1 MTKSLLERATN
12 RLFSCFQPK
21 ASGRVPAGYLQTQTT
36 ECGLGAMA
44 MILGHFGRFVTLEEL
59 RQVSGVSRDCVNA
72 VDLVRIANHYG
83 LAPRVLRREPEG
95 LADLGF
101 PLVVYLNFIHFVVVE
116 AITEEEV
123 WLNDP
128 ACGRHRMPREQFH
141 ESFTGI
147 ALIFALTP
155 EFQPGGKR
163 PSTLASV
170 RSYLAGSG
178 MGWLVIALLAGLML
192 TAPLVLFA
200 RLFGAVLDRLP
211 IASAPDVDFLLPVFL
226 GLAGAVALRA
236 GLKALQ
242 TETLARLESRLCRER
257 LPALVN
263 HLLGLPYAFFVYRI
277 PAVLHGRIYGQE
289 LIANLLCGSIL
300 PAVFNLPGLLL
311 PLAAFFYYDSAVGC
325 LVVTLTLIYLALL
338 ALIFQG
344 KTGDVRLRREQ
355 DDTAWMKLAHALRNF
370 ESFKTGGGGQEFF
383 SGSMGGSAVALR
395 LRQEFGWFFSLSELA
410 TDSFAAILVLA
421 VLGSA
426 SSGLAA
432 GEFGMGGLFAM
443 LCLVG
448 AMLDPLRDLARLHGK
463 VDTIRQLLP
472 PIEDLREQV
481 SSCGDLYDKVTNCS
495 ICPPLPEGEGWG
507 EGVLKST
514 IRDRF
519 HYNTMRQQSPDS
531 EAANILTATDISFGF
546 TRVKPPLLQG
556 ISLAVAPGEQ
566 LGITGPSGGG
576 KSTLVELLLGLHQ
589 PWTGE
594 VLFDGKPLAS
604 PHPAPLPGGEGD
616 FFTMGRGIGWVNKHP
631 FFFAGTVREN
641 LCLWDEGVSEADIQA
656 AIRDTCLEETIAACQ
671 EGLDTVL
678 SPRAENFSG
687 GQRQR
692 LEIARVLLRKPR
704 ILVLDEATD
713 GLDHALEQ
721 RLRANLKRLGM
732 TLIVVSHRA
741 STLAACDRVLR
752 LAGGRVVEDNFVAAQ
767 AVPQVS
773 LDFAADEDPVLPPR
787 PPGDRRAALIQAFRW
802 VAQAIGEPGVMLPT
816 EPLPVEGQTADEQG
830 IYALA
835 RFNNIPVRHVRFVV
849 AQWWQRDH
857 GPLIA
862 FTRDGRQPVALLPD
876 GAEGYII
883 ANPADGKRE
892 RLTQITAQSLERR
905 AYMLYARFAPK
916 RLRPWTFFCHAFRQ
930 AGPDLGTAL
939 VASFAVATLAVA
951 TPFAAYVLYAEVL
964 PFADASLARQW
975 QGGLAL
981 LGLAL
986 MTGECIRLLAL
997 HRLEGRLEV
1006 SASSALYQHVLRV
1019 QMLFFRDHSPE
1030 EIARSLNCV
1039 PRVLALLRNGTLRRL
1054 LGGLAGIAGLA
1065 VIAWFSG
1072 QLAAAA
1078 LALLM
1083 PLVLLPVL
1091 LTRMEISW
1099 AHALFVQRLDGNQ
1112 FLFELLKGIPRL
1124 RQMGRD
1130 RAALDRWAQ
1139 DYAAEQATAGR
1150 IRRSEAR
1157 VQYVVDAYPW
1167 LAMAGFAGVI
1177 AVQPGRFDSPA
1188 DAAAMLLAFQSA
1200 VFAIRGFSLAVSD
1213 TARVLPLLD
1222 RLTPLAEASLEPVGT
1237 VPDQGGADETIE
1249 LRKLTFTY
1257 PGTHTPTLTDVS
1269 LRIEPG
1275 RFIALA
1281 GPSGSGKST
1290 LLRLL
1295 LGFYAADSG
1304 GIFRNGE
1311 PHVDSNISA
1320 WRGRVGAVLQ
1330 DDQLEIAM
1338 SVRGHIL
1345 GNGPYTMAEIRAA
1358 ARLAMLEPDINAM
1371 PMGILSIVDSDR
1383 VSTGQK
1389 QRLLIAHRLL
1399 RRPKLL
1405 ILDEATNAL
1414 PEDIQAELLANLREL
1429 GLACLLVSHRASTI
1443 AAADYVYLMD
1453 AGRIAWQ
1460 GTPADFVGAGL
1471 APVMREEEDESDL

>member
-1 MTKSLLERATN
+1 MCVTLSVERGNPKWKLFLTKSLLERATN

-147 ALIFALTP
+147 ALIFAPTP

-163 PSTLASV
+163 PSTLASI
-170 RSYLAGSG
+170 RRYLAGSG
-178 MGWLVIALLAGLML
+178 MGWLVIALLAGLVL

-200 RLFGAVLDRLP
+200 RLFGAALDRLP

-242 TETLARLESRLCRER
+242 TETLARLESRLCREH
-257 LPALVN
+257 LPALIK
-263 HLLGLPYAFFVYRI
+263 HLLDLPYAFFVYRI

-311 PLAAFFYYDSAVGC
+311 PLAAFFYYDSAVGS

-344 KTGDVRLRREQ
+344 KTGGVRLRREQ

-383 SGSMGGSAVALR
+383 SGSMGGCAGAMK

-410 TDSFAAILVLA
+410 ADSFAAILVLA

-432 GEFGMGGLFAM
+432 GDFGIGGLFAM
-443 LCLVG
+443 LCLIG

-463 VDTIRQLLP
+463 VDTLRQLLP
-472 PIEDLREQV
+472 AIEDLREQAAP
-481 SSCGDLYDKVTNCS
+481 G
-495 ICPPLPEGEGWG
+495 
-507 EGVLKST
+507 
-514 IRDRF
+514 RD
-519 HYNTMRQQSPDS
+519 NAEQQQPRASDVVH
-531 EAANILTATDISFGF
+531 ILSATDISFGF

-604 PHPAPLPGGEGD
+604 DSET
-616 FFTMGRGIGWVNKHP
+616 FTSGRDIGWVNKHP

-656 AIRDTCLEETIAACQ
+656 AIRDACLEETIAACQ

-721 RLRANLKRLGM
+721 RLWANLKRCGM

-767 AVPQVS
+767 AAPQVS

-787 PPGDRRAALIQAFRW
+787 PPGDRRAALIQTFRW
-802 VAQAIGEPGVMLPT
+802 VAQAIGAPEVILPS

-835 RFNNIPVRHVRFVV
+835 RINRLPVRHVRFVV

-862 FTRDGRQPVALLPD
+862 FTRDGRQPVALLP
-876 GAEGYII
+876 GGTEGYII
-883 ANPADGKRE
+883 ANPAGGKRE
-892 RLTQITAQSLERR
+892 RLTQITAQRLERR
-905 AYMLYARFAPK
+905 AYILYARFAPK

-930 AGPDLGTAL
+930 ARPDLGAAL
-939 VASFAVATLAVA
+939 VAGFALATLAVA
-951 TPFAAYVLYAEVL
+951 TPFAAYILYAEVL
-964 PFADASLARQW
+964 PFADASLALQW

-986 MTGECIRLLAL
+986 MTGEFIRLLAL

-1054 LGGLAGIAGLA
+1054 LGGLAGMAGLA

-1072 QLAAAA
+1072 KLAAAA

-1091 LTRMEISW
+1091 LTRMEMPW

-1112 FLFELLKGIPRL
+1112 FLFEMLKGIPRL

-1157 VQYVVDAYPW
+1157 VQYVADAYPW
-1167 LAMAGFAGVI
+1167 LAMAGFAGAIV
-1177 AVQPGRFDSPA
+1177 AQPGRFDSPA

-1257 PGTHTPTLTDVS
+1257 PGTHTPTLKDVS

-1275 RFIALA
+1275 QFIALA

-1311 PHVDSNISA
+1311 PHMDSNVSA

-1345 GNGPYTMAEIRAA
+1345 GNGPYTMAEIRAT

-1460 GTPADFVGAGL
+1460 GTPADFVSAGL